1 MKSRSFRE
9 WMERMVIL
17 AVAFALPPQARAD
30 TETVNGVEWTYTV
43 SHGVAT
49 VSRANPA
56 TGELTIPALL
66 GGCPVV
72 AIKKSAFNG
81 QSEFNYVTIPDSVL
95 DIGDRAFFRCDNLMG
110 VIMGSGVMRIGDSA
124 FSGCGLLGDVTIPD
138 NVTSIGASA
147 FSHCGIGGDLTIPGG
162 VANIGDSAFSDCAYL
177 QHVALGDGVTNI
189 GMRPFRACT
198 ELQSID
204 VGIGNPNYA
213 SEDGVLFDKGKKRL
227 LQYPGG
233 KSGAYAIP
241 DGTLE
246 IAPYSFSGCAALTS
260 VVIPDSVA
268 EVGERAFSVCRG
280 LTRATIGNGVASIGD
295 GAFSDCYALAAIE
308 VAAGNPNYSSEDGV
322 LLDKGKKTL
331 LLYPRGKSGAYV
343 IPAGVASIGERAFSG
358 CGGLTDV
365 TIPDGVS
372 FIGEGA
378 FENCPHLVNVIIGS
392 GVTSI
397 GTCAF
402 AACYNLTGVVI
413 PDGVTEIGAEVFS
426 GCSSLT
432 NAIIPN
438 SVTNIGYGA
447 FSRCRELMD
456 LVIPDSVASIGPSAF
471 YGCSGLRSVTIGEH
485 VEIIGEQSFRG
496 CFSLAAITLPG
507 SVTNVGA
514 SAFSGC
520 GSLARLNVPA
530 SWEGTDM
537 LADAGVP
544 EGCQVVY
551 GEGGWTWHVA
561 AATGSDANDGMT
573 AGTAFATIQ
582 KAIDT
587 AWWGDRIVVGDGVYG
602 PISAT
607 NQLLDIV
614 SANGAAATVIDGGGA
629 ARAATL
635 GGADYGGA
643 AGTNVHLK
651 GFTLQN
657 GAAPDGSG
665 GGAWG
670 GLLEGC
676 VVTGNTAR
684 NGGGSF
690 GGVRV
695 GCVISGN
702 TASDSGGGMYGGTA
716 IDCELSGNT
725 ASVSGGGICGGTLE
739 RCVVAGNTA
748 ELMMG
753 GGCMDSDA
761 GNCLISGNSAVGDYF
776 GVGGGAFQ
784 GHFDHCTFVG
794 NIANA
799 GGGVIGS
806 TVRNSVFSG
815 NTGLG
820 GAGDAHQSDVAWSLL
835 ADAYEL
841 TGSGEGNI
849 AGDPLFADAAG
860 GDWRLTAES
869 PCVNAGEP
877 GVEFP
882 GTDLAGEAR
891 TKDGRTDMGAYEF
904 DLPGVSGVWVRNP
917 VGGGVTPAGG
927 TTLETGKR
935 GIWKAYG
942 PRTFLGFY
950 TNGAFATSNASIR
963 LVGGG
968 DDIVLEAMFLNEG
981 PISVYANPSAAAG
994 GNGGTAQTAVQTL
1007 QEAIDLAAPGDTVV
1021 AAPGVYGPISSGNK
1035 AIEIR
1040 GSGTVRRTIID
1051 GGKSD
1056 RCATLGANSE
1066 ETATRLVGFTV
1077 RSGFLASDP
1086 GGGVLG
1092 GTAENC
1098 IIQGNTAPYGGG
1110 AAYGI
1115 LKDCTVSGN
1124 NSGLGGG
1131 MYRVRADNCTIRENT
1146 ASGYGGGAQDSVLLR
1161 CVLERNACT
1170 NSGGGAD
1177 MGMLNR
1183 CVVRGNTAG
1192 WDGGGVSHATA
1203 MNSLVVGNRAGDNG
1217 GGVFGDYVN
1226 GPANLVNCTVAGNV
1240 AGGVGGGVAAR
1251 IADHAVSI
1259 GLGDDSRYA
1268 AVTLNNSIVWGNAL
1282 SGGLAENYGTLGSNW
1297 SVRTEAGS
1305 GILAQYTCSAP
1316 ALEGAGNIEKEPI
1329 FAGADDWR
1337 LAEGSPCADAGSDGY
1352 RTVWMTYAAD
1362 VPEPV
1367 CVAEDGFIGGD
1378 WLDLSGT
1385 SRRLLG
1391 AIDMGAYE
1399 RTEGRPGAVPFEGIW
1414 GAWSSESVGPPT
1426 MPTSART
1433 WEELARAAWTARDA
1447 FVRGGTRT
1455 EVPPTEEPIVLSLGA
1470 VAIPVS
1476 MLPENGAGLA
1486 TEMEQGVPVWRLHL
1500 REKEGLGSHVFEAIV
1515 GGTPVE
1521 LGVSPPFYPGESWV
1535 RAVYGEVPPWL
1546 DAEGRASW
1554 LAARART
1561 RIEWYATLV
1570 AEGDWA
1576 VYEANR
1582 AADAAAVR
1590 GGGGGADALEIA
1602 GIQVGGSE
1610 DETHRLSIASGAE
1623 EAAVRL
1629 LGSGDLVA
1637 GEWAYRGLA
1646 LQRAGTGA
1654 AGVPAGRTTEFWM
1667 AVRGDEDSDG
1677 DGVPDVVERHVL
1689 GSDPARRDTTG
1700 SGLNDWEKVYR
1711 YGLLPTVVSTAEDGI
1726 SDAEKVATGKDPAQ
1740 PVSASEAT
1748 AAQTSIR
1755 YAYDEDDRLVGT
1767 WFGAGGGGITTGLS
1781 PAGNPET
1788 IRQRNAN
1795 P

>member
-9 WMERMVIL
+9 WMERMAIL
-17 AVAFALPPQARAD
+17 AVVFALAPQARAD
-30 TETVNGVEWTYTV
+30 TETVDGVTWTYTV
-43 SHGVAT
+43 SNGMST
-49 VSRANPA
+49 VTGASPA
-56 TGELTIPALL
+56 EGEMTIPSML
-66 GGCPVV
+66 GGCPVT
-72 AIKKSAFNG
+72 AIHNHAF
-81 QSEFNYVTIPDSVL
+81 SMKCVRSMTIPDSVTRI
-95 DIGDRAFFRCDNLMG
+95 DDAAFFASCLTNVLIGNG
-110 VIMGSGVMRIGDSA
+110 VS
-124 FSGCGLLGDVTIPD
+124 
-138 NVTSIGASA
+138 SIGSIP
-147 FSHCGIGGDLTIPGG
+147 FLNCMELETITV
-162 VANIGDSAFSDCAYL
+162 VA
-177 QHVALGDGVTNI
+177 
-189 GMRPFRACT
+189 
-198 ELQSID
+198 
-204 VGIGNPNYA
+204 GNEHYA
-213 SEDGVLFDKGKKRL
+213 SEDGVLFDKAKTTLLLCPEGKRGVYEVPDGVL
-227 LQYPGG
+227 RIGSSACYPCRNLTEIILPDSLTSIEYNAFGYCGALISMTIPGNVTNIADCAFQYCRDLVSVAIPARVSSIGSEPFAYCGNLETITVAAGNEHYSSENGVLFDKAMTTLVQCPGG
-233 KSGAYAIP
+233 KSGEYELPRSVTSI
-241 DGTLE
+241 GE
-246 IAPYSFSGCAALTS
+246 QGFIACSNLTS
-260 VVIPDSVA
+260 VIIPVGVTDIGESAFHACERLLSVSIPDSVTNI
-268 EVGERAFSVCRG
+268 GKSAFSDCRS
-280 LTRATIGNGVASIGD
+280 LKQVTIGNGVTS
-295 GAFSDCYALAAIE
+295 
-308 VAAGNPNYSSEDGV
+308 
-322 LLDKGKKTL
+322 
-331 LLYPRGKSGAYV
+331 
-343 IPAGVASIGERAFSG
+343 
-358 CGGLTDV
+358 
-365 TIPDGVS
+365 IPDS
-372 FIGEGA
+372 AFYDCFSLGA
-378 FENCPHLVNVIIGS
+378 VI
-392 GVTSI
+392 V
-397 GTCAF
+397 
-402 AACYNLTGVVI
+402 
-413 PDGVTEIGAEVFS
+413 
-426 GCSSLT
+426 
-432 NAIIPN
+432 PN
-438 SVTNIGYGA
+438 SVTNIGVGA
-447 FSRCRELMD
+447 FHSCFSLKD
-456 LVIPDSVASIGPSAF
+456 VVIPDSVKTIGDDAFAYCNNLSEVAMPDSVERIGDWAFSACPSLASITIPASVGSIGKLAF
-471 YGCSGLRSVTIGEH
+471 SSCTNLSSVCIPDGVTSIGEKAFWNCSGLRMASIPDSVTEVGSG
-485 VEIIGEQSFRG
+485 V
-496 CFSLAAITLPG
+496 FSD
-507 SVTNVGA
+507 
-514 SAFSGC
+514 C
-520 GSLARLNVPA
+520 GNLTILQVPE
-530 SWEGTDM
+530 SWETLGLLD
-537 LADAGVP
+537 DAGVP
-544 EGCQVVY
+544 ASCQVVY

-582 KAIDT
+582 KAIDA

-614 SANGAAATVIDGGGA
+614 SLNGAAATVIDGGGA
-629 ARAATL
+629 RRAATL
-635 GGADYGGA
+635 SDADHGGA

-651 GFTLQN
+651 GFTLRN
-657 GAAPDGSG
+657 GAVPDGSG

-702 TASDSGGGMYGGTA
+702 TATDSGGGMHGGTA
-716 IDCELSGNT
+716 IDCELSRNT

-739 RCVVAGNTA
+739 RCVVSGNTA
-748 ELMMG
+748 GFMMG
-753 GGCMDSDA
+753 GGCMDTDA
-761 GNCLISGNSAVGDYF
+761 RNCLIVDNSAAGDF
-776 GVGGGAFQ
+776 LGVGGGAFQ

-794 NIANA
+794 NTAIA

-806 TVRNSVFSG
+806 TVKNSVFSG
-815 NTGLG
+815 NTGFG
-820 GAGDAHQSDVAWSLL
+820 GAGDAHQSDVSWSLV
-835 ADAYEL
+835 ADVYEL

-860 GDWRLTAES
+860 GDYRLTASS

-981 PISVYANPSAAAG
+981 PISVFANPSAAAG

-1051 GGKSD
+1051 GGRSG

-1098 IIQGNTAPYGGG
+1098 VIQGNTAPFGGG

-1240 AGGVGGGVAAR
+1240 AGGIGGGVAAR

-1259 GLGDDSRYA
+1259 GLKDDSRYA

-1378 WLDLSGT
+1378 WLDLAGA

-1399 RTEGRPGAVPFEGIW
+1399 RTEGRPGEVPFEGIW
-1414 GAWSSESVGPPT
+1414 GAWSSESVGPPR

-1433 WEELARAAWTARDA
+1433 WEELARAAWAARDA
-1447 FVRGGTRT
+1447 FVRSGSRT
-1455 EVPPTEEPIVLSLGA
+1455 EVPPTDEPIVLSLGA
-1470 VAIPVS
+1470 VAIPLS
-1476 MLPENGAGLA
+1476 MLPKNGAGLA
-1486 TEMEQGVPVWRLHL
+1486 TETEQGVPVWRLHL
-1500 REKEGLGSHVFEAIV
+1500 REKEGLGSHVFEATV
-1515 GGTPVE
+1515 GGTPVD
-1521 LGVSPPFYPGESWV
+1521 LGISPPFYPGESWV

-1554 LAARART
+1554 LAERART

-1576 VYEANR
+1576 GYEANR

-1629 LGSGDLVA
+1629 LGGGDLVA

-1711 YGLLPTVVSTAEDGI
+1711 YGLLPTEVSTAGDGI

-1767 WFGAGGGGITTGLS
+1767 WFGAGGGGTTTGLS
-1781 PAGNPET
+1781 PVGNPET